1 MLLCSGKTPAWAG
14 SRGLLQKRS
23 RADSLNAGL
32 SQRPACLRPC
42 PFGRDGH
49 AVSIPLRLSPHT
61 FFDMADQESVT
72 ELTTD
77 KAPIKARGLEGVI
90 ALESELSSI
99 DGDKGQLIYRGYD
112 IHDLADHASFEEVVY
127 LLRHGELPT
136 QSELDDFSSHLRS
149 ERALPAPILNLLRE
163 TPADAHPM
171 AVLRTAVS
179 ALALYDEEA
188 DTMEEAANHRKA
200 DRILAQIPT
209 IIAAF
214 DRLRKDKEPVA
225 PLDHGSM
232 AHNFL
237 YMLNGEKPGAA
248 AEDTFDV
255 CLVLHADH
263 GLNASTFTS
272 RVIGSTLSDMY
283 SAVSGSVGALKG
295 RLHGGANQEVMRM
308 LLDID
313 EKGADPT
320 SYIRDRLDAD
330 ERVMGFGHRV
340 YNTMDPRAAILRT
353 MVKELSEEAGD
364 MKWYKYTT
372 KIHETMTEETGI
384 DPNVDFFSGPTY
396 YQLGLDPDLFTTI
409 FALSR
414 TAGWTA
420 HLMEQWADNRL
431 IRPRAQYVGAR
442 DRTVAPIAE
451 R

>member
-1 MLLCSGKTPAWAG
+1 
-14 SRGLLQKRS
+14 
-23 RADSLNAGL
+23 
-32 SQRPACLRPC
+32 
-42 PFGRDGH
+42 
-49 AVSIPLRLSPHT
+49 
-61 FFDMADQESVT
+61 MADQETVT

-77 KAPIKARGLEGVI
+77 EAPIKAKGLEGVI

-99 DGDKGQLIYRGYD
+99 DGDKGELVYRGYN
-112 IHDLADHASFEEVVY
+112 IHDLAEHATFEEVVY

-136 QSELDDFSSHLRS
+136 QDDLDDFTAHLRS
-149 ERALPAPILNLLRE
+149 ERVLPAPVLDLLRN
-163 TPADAHPM
+163 TPDDAHPM

-179 ALALYDEEA
+179 ALGLYGDEA

-214 DRLRKDKEPVA
+214 ARLRKGKDPVD
-225 PLDHGSM
+225 PLDRESM

-237 YMLNGEKPGAA
+237 YMLNGEEPGEA
-248 AEDTFDV
+248 AEKTFDV

-283 SAVSGSVGALKG
+283 SAVSGAIGALKG
-295 RLHGGANQEVMRM
+295 PLHGGANQEVMRM
-308 LLDID
+308 LMEVD
-313 EKGADPT
+313 ERGADPAE
-320 SYIRDRLDAD
+320 YVRERLAD
-330 ERVMGFGHRV
+330 GERIMGFGHRV
-340 YNTMDPRAAILRT
+340 YNTMDPRAAILRD
-353 MVKELSEEAGD
+353 MVKELSEEAGE

-372 KIHETMTEETGI
+372 VIHETMEEEVGI
-384 DPNVDFFSGPTY
+384 DPNVDFFSGSTY
-396 YQLGLDPDLFTTI
+396 YQLGLDPELFTTI

-420 HLMEQWADNRL
+420 HLLEQWADNRL

-442 DRTVAPIAE
+442 NRTVVPVEE

>member
-1 MLLCSGKTPAWAG
+1 
-14 SRGLLQKRS
+14 
-23 RADSLNAGL
+23 
-32 SQRPACLRPC
+32 
-42 PFGRDGH
+42 
-49 AVSIPLRLSPHT
+49 
-61 FFDMADQESVT
+61 MADQETVT

-77 KAPIKARGLEGVI
+77 EAPIKAKGLEGVI

-99 DGDKGQLIYRGYD
+99 DGDKGELVYRGYN
-112 IHDLADHASFEEVVY
+112 IHDLAEHATFEEVVY

-136 QSELDDFSSHLRS
+136 QNDLDDFMAHLRS
-149 ERALPAPILNLLRE
+149 ERVLPAPVLDLLRN
-163 TPADAHPM
+163 TPDDAHPM

-179 ALALYDEEA
+179 ALGLYGDEA

-214 DRLRKDKEPVA
+214 ARLRKGKDPVD
-225 PLDHGSM
+225 PLDRESM

-237 YMLNGEKPGAA
+237 YMLNGEEPGEA
-248 AEDTFDV
+248 AEKTFDV

-283 SAVSGSVGALKG
+283 SAVSGAIGALKG
-295 RLHGGANQEVMRM
+295 PLHGGANQEVMRM
-308 LLDID
+308 LMEVD
-313 EKGADPT
+313 ERGADPAE
-320 SYIRDRLDAD
+320 YVRERLAD
-330 ERVMGFGHRV
+330 GERIMGFGHRV
-340 YNTMDPRAAILRT
+340 YNTMDPRAAILRD
-353 MVKELSEEAGD
+353 MVKELSEEAGE

-372 KIHETMTEETGI
+372 AIHETMEEEVGI
-384 DPNVDFFSGPTY
+384 DPNVDFFSGSTY
-396 YQLGLDPDLFTTI
+396 YQLGLDPELFTTI

-420 HLMEQWADNRL
+420 HLLEQWADNRL

-442 DRTVAPIAE
+442 NRTVVPVEE

>member
-1 MLLCSGKTPAWAG
+1 
-14 SRGLLQKRS
+14 
-23 RADSLNAGL
+23 
-32 SQRPACLRPC
+32 
-42 PFGRDGH
+42 
-49 AVSIPLRLSPHT
+49 
-61 FFDMADQESVT
+61 MADQEAVP

-77 KAPIKARGLEGVI
+77 DAPIKAKGLEGVI
-90 ALESELSSI
+90 ALESALSSI
-99 DGDKGQLIYRGYD
+99 DGDKGVLIYRGYD
-112 IHDLADHASFEEVVY
+112 INDLAEHTTYEEVVY

-136 QSELDDFSSHLRS
+136 QDELDDFTAHLRS
-149 ERALPAPILNLLRE
+149 ERALPDPVLDLLRD
-163 TPADAHPM
+163 TPDDAHPM

-179 ALALYDEEA
+179 ALGLYDEEA

-214 DRLRKDKEPVA
+214 DRLRKDKNPVA

-237 YMLNGEKPGAA
+237 YMLNGEEPGEA
-248 AEDTFDV
+248 AEKTFDV

-283 SAVSGSVGALKG
+283 SAVSGAIGALKG
-295 RLHGGANQEVMRM
+295 PLHGGANQEVMRM

-313 EKGADPT
+313 KKGADPAE
-320 SYIRDRLDAD
+320 YVRERLDAG
-330 ERVMGFGHRV
+330 ERIMGFGHRV
-340 YNTMDPRAAILRT
+340 YNTMDPRAAILRD

-364 MKWYKYTT
+364 MKWYEYTT
-372 KIHETMTEETGI
+372 KIHETMEEATGI
-384 DPNVDFFSGPTY
+384 APNVDFFSGSTY

-420 HLMEQWADNRL
+420 HLLEQWADNRL

-442 DRTVAPIAE
+442 DRTVTPIEA

>member
-1 MLLCSGKTPAWAG
+1 MP
-14 SRGLLQKRS
+14 
-23 RADSLNAGL
+23 
-32 SQRPACLRPC
+32 
-42 PFGRDGH
+42 
-49 AVSIPLRLSPHT
+49 
-61 FFDMADQESVT
+61 DQDTVT

-77 KAPIKARGLEGVI
+77 DAPIKAKGLEGVI

-99 DGDKGQLIYRGYD
+99 DGDKGQLVYRGYD
-112 IHDLADHASFEEVVY
+112 IYDLAEHTTFEEVVY

-136 QSELDDFSSHLRS
+136 QDELDVFTAHLRS
-149 ERALPAPILNLLRE
+149 ERALPDPVLDLLRQA
-163 TPADAHPM
+163 PDDAHAM

-179 ALALYDEEA
+179 ALGLYDEEA
-188 DTMEEAANHRKA
+188 DAMEEAANHRKA

-214 DRLRKDKEPVA
+214 DRLRKGKDPVE

-237 YMLNGEKPGAA
+237 YMLNDEEPGEA
-248 AEDTFDV
+248 AERTFDV

-283 SAVSGSVGALKG
+283 SAVSGAIGALKG
-295 RLHGGANQEVMRM
+295 KLHGGANQEVMRM

-313 EKGADPT
+313 ETGADPAE
-320 SYIRDRLDAD
+320 YVRERLEKG
-330 ERVMGFGHRV
+330 ERIMGFGHRV
-340 YNTMDPRAAILRT
+340 YNTMDPRAAILRD
-353 MVKELSEEAGD
+353 MMKELSEEAGE
-364 MKWYKYTT
+364 MKWYEYTAQ
-372 KIHETMTEETGI
+372 IHETMEAETGI
-384 DPNVDFFSGPTY
+384 DPNVDFFSGSIY

-420 HLMEQWADNRL
+420 HLLEQWADNRL
-431 IRPRAQYVGAR
+431 IRPRAQYVGAH
-442 DRTVAPIAE
+442 DRTVVPIEE